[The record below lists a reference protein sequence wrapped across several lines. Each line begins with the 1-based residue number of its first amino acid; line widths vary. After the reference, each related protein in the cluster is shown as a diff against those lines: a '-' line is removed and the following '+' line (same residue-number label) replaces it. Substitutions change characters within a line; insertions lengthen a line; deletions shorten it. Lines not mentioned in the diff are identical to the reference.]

1 MGQPRTSS
9 LVRTRNSGG
18 KLCDPWEARSNTYCR
33 YCVHLRFIGPSRVR
47 REESMRR
54 RPSVQRCAV
63 AALLMVAASAS
74 TRGPPGPLPV
84 AVGVRRLTVAGG
96 GPLQM
101 HRCMRRSGRS
111 PASTSIRCRR
121 MRCANDSCLSSKR
134 PSRYPMMRAGRF
146 LHAYMAQC
154 HTVV

>member
-1 MGQPRTSS
+1 MLNLINRISIK
-9 LVRTRNSGG
+9 VRNSGENSATLG
-18 KLCDPWEARSNTYCR
+18 KPGIRNRSSP
-33 YCVHLRFIGPSRVR
+33 VIGPSRVR

-154 HTVV
+154 HTVG